1 MLHDPFWHTIF
12 GRRSIRKYRSEPVPR
27 ATLERVLTA
36 AHWAPSAHN
45 RQPWRFVVIM
55 DARKKEA
62 LAQAMSQRWKQ
73 DMHKD
78 GVHEEIMQA
87 RLARSRERLLNPP
100 VLILG
105 CLSMEDMDDYPDSF
119 RQRNEW
125 IMGIQSVSLALGN
138 LMLAAAHEGLGT
150 CWMCAPL
157 FAADEV
163 HRALGL
169 PKSWEPLALLS
180 LGYPAEE
187 RTSSRKPLE
196 EVILWM

>member
-1 MLHDPFWHTIF
+1 MLHDPFWHTVF
-12 GRRSIRKYRSEPVPR
+12 GRRSIRRYRPEPVPR
-27 ATLERVLTA
+27 ATLERLLTA

-45 RQPWRFVVIM
+45 RQPWRFVVIT
-55 DARKKEA
+55 DVDKKRV
-62 LAQAMSQRWKQ
+62 LAQAMSHRWER
-73 DMHKD
+73 DMMKD
-78 GVHEEIMQA
+78 GLPKTVIQA
-87 RLARSRERLLNPP
+87 RLRRSRERLLEPP
-100 VLILG
+100 VLVLG

-125 IMGIQSVSLALGN
+125 IMGVQSVSLALGN

-169 PKSWEPLALLS
+169 PKRWEPLALLS

-187 RTSSRKPLE
+187 GASSRKPLE